1 MYGKCT
7 RILASVNYVFTFIL
21 FVLYRYK
28 RVCVCV
34 CVCVGLS
41 PTMVHWQ
48 LCTLE
53 HLMSSWF
60 GRPFPRHGLQLLF
73 WFANHCV
80 TCELVNYVVTMKVRL
95 D

>member
-1 MYGKCT
+1 MYGECT
-7 RILASVNYVFTFIL
+7 SILASVNYVFTFIL

-28 RVCVCV
+28 RV